1 MYYFCKKKRVGRKK
15 KLPVIEKVTISGLAA
30 EGKAMAKIDNKVLFV
45 KYGVP
50 GDVVDVQL
58 TRKRKK
64 YMEGK
69 IVRVHQYSRDRVE
82 PFCKHYGTCGGCAW
96 QSIPYSMQLETKEK
110 QVFETLTR
118 LGGFEIEEK
127 LPVIPS
133 DGITRYRNKLEFTF
147 SNKRWLSTEE
157 IASGKEIDSNRA
169 LGFHVPGL
177 FDKIVDIDECHLQD
191 EPSNSIRQFVR
202 DYTGMEDYQ
211 YFNIKNPGGLLRN
224 LIIRTTLLGET
235 MVILSF
241 FREDKEKRDRILHAI
256 SQRFP
261 EITSLFY
268 VINPKGNDTIL
279 DLNVHLFKGR
289 EYILE
294 QLEDLKFKI
303 GPKSFFQTN
312 SAQALKLYQLVRE
325 FANPDGHGIVYD
337 LYTGTGTIANF
348 LASGA
353 KKVIGIENVPEAIE
367 DARENARLN
376 GIGNTSFHAAD
387 MKDILTVEFIEK
399 EGRPDVIVLDPPRA
413 GIHPDVAKT
422 IKEAA
427 PARIVYVSCNPGTQ
441 ARDIGMISDDYKVK
455 KVQPVDMFPHTHH
468 IESVALLE
476 KK

>member
-1 MYYFCKKKRVGRKK
+1 VGRKK
-15 KLPVIEKVTISGLAA
+15 KLPVLEKVIVTDLAA
-30 EGKAMAKIDNKVLFV
+30 EGKAMAKIDNKVLFM

-69 IVRVHQYSRDRVE
+69 ITRVHQYSKDRVE
-82 PFCKHYGTCGGCAW
+82 PFCSHYGTCGGCAW
-96 QSIPYSMQLETKEK
+96 QSIPYTMQLKAKEK
-110 QVFETLTR
+110 QVFDTLTR
-118 LGGFEIEEK
+118 LGGFDIEEK

-133 DGITRYRNKLEFTF
+133 EKIKHYRNKLEFTF
-147 SNKRWLSTEE
+147 SNKRWLSTDE
-157 IASGKEIDSNRA
+157 ISSGKEIDSNRA

-177 FDKIVDIDECHLQD
+177 FDKIVDIEKCHLQE
-191 EPSNSIRQFVR
+191 EPSNSIRQFTR
-202 DYTGMEDYQ
+202 DYSGKENLPY
-211 YFNIKNPGGLLRN
+211 YNIKNQGGFLRN
-224 LIIRTTLLGET
+224 LIIRNTLLGET

-241 FREDKEKRDRILHAI
+241 FQDDKLKREKTLEAI
-256 SQRFP
+256 MEAFP
-261 EITSLFY
+261 KITSLFY

-279 DLNVHLFKGR
+279 DLDVHLYKGR

-294 QLEDLKFKI
+294 QLEGLKFKI

-312 SAQALKLYQLVRE
+312 SDQALKLYQITRE
-325 FANPDGHGIVYD
+325 FANLSGNETVYD

-348 LASGA
+348 IAKQSG
-353 KKVIGIENVPEAIE
+353 KVIGIENVPEAID
-367 DARENARLN
+367 DARENARIN
-376 GIGNTSFHAAD
+376 GIKNTVFHAAD
-387 MKDILTVEFIEK
+387 MKDILTTEFIEK
-399 EGRPDVIVLDPPRA
+399 EGHPDVIVLDPPRA

-422 IKEAA
+422 IQEAA
-427 PARIVYVSCNPGTQ
+427 PERIVYVSCNPGTQ
-441 ARDIGMISDDYKVK
+441 ARDISLISETYKVK